1 MEIRHNSERETI
13 IPYLNP
19 LVFLSMLKRKRDLI
33 WQFAKREVSSRYKG
47 SYMGILWSFINPL
60 LMLLI
65 YTFVFSVI
73 FQVKWNQGEV
83 TSKTEFALTLF
94 CGLIAFTLFSEMMNK
109 STTLITN
116 NQNYVKKV
124 VFPLEVL
131 PVSNLLSGLIHF
143 TISLAALLIVQA
155 FTTHSISWT
164 IIFLPV
170 VIIPLLFLTLAL
182 SYFLAS
188 LSVYVR
194 DVSHTVAIIISV
206 LFYITPIFYPIDAV
220 PAYFRTFMNI
230 NPLTD
235 IVTNFRK
242 IILWGQIPDFYN
254 LLIWTLGTFVILL
267 LGYGWFNVTKRGFS
281 DVI

>member
-19 LVFLSMLKRKRDLI
+19 LVFLSMLKKKRDLI